1 MIPAINDADIER
13 ILDAAALA
21 GVKGAGYVLLRLPLE
36 VRDLFKEWLMANF
49 PDKYRHVMSLIR
61 QTRGGK
67 DYDAEWGKRMK
78 GGGPYAWMIGR
89 RVSQACERLGLNEKK
104 SALSTDQFKRP
115 RASETNA
122 QLALF

>member
-1 MIPAINDADIER
+1 
-13 ILDAAALA
+13 
-21 GVKGAGYVLLRLPLE
+21 VTSAGYVLLRLPLE

-89 RVSQACERLGLNEKK
+89 RISRACERLKLNEKK
-104 SALSTDQFKRP
+104 SALSIDRFAHP
-115 RASETNA
+115 RAAESNA
-122 QLALF
+122 QLSLF